1 MESDLKWV
9 IGIAISL
16 TVAFATAIVA
26 AFRNLSNRISSGNRD
41 VHKRIDDVKD
51 DYVRRDDLNGHIDRI
66 DKNLRELR
74 DETRQNHQQLLEAL
88 TRK

>member
-1 MESDLKWV
+1 MEGDLKWV
-9 IGIAISL
+9 VGIAISL
-16 TVAFATAIVA
+16 TVAFATTIVA